1 MRLKLTAAALLAAFS
16 FASFSASAAEA
27 VHDEFYWITQINKA
41 SIVINSEEGLLDAK
55 DAVSI
60 ANGLRKVVKDVEAGT
75 IKRPM
80 KALDYEPA
88 LMKASGPEAS
98 LIHAGRSSQDMHA
111 THRAAILFEDVLR
124 LHDTLNKVSNTL
136 WAQAERHRATIVPN
150 YTNGVP
156 ALPNAYGHQL
166 LGHLAGFLRDA
177 ERLEGLAGRLDRCA
191 MGTTVLN
198 GSSWPLNRERM
209 AHYLGFTK
217 PVENAYDA
225 GQISSMEHPVELAGV
240 VTAINL
246 HIGHFIED
254 TLTQYAQ
261 SRPWIL
267 LAEGG
272 ENTYVSTAMP
282 QKRNPGLMNNTRTAA
297 STGIALANG
306 AILRAHNI
314 TPGMSDPK
322 GVKDN
327 KAIVDQTIKALNSLN
342 KVLKALVIN
351 PERALEELNSDWTS
365 SQEVADVLMRKYKL
379 PFRVGHHV
387 ASGMVTYAKAHNL
400 TPLNFPYDQMQ
411 RIYGEVLAKDY
422 PQGPAV
428 LPMSEAEFR
437 STIDPARIVA
447 NRRTAGGPQPAEMA
461 KMLASSQA
469 QLKANSAWVKAQ
481 RERISAA
488 AATLEKDFERIR

>member
-1 MRLKLTAAALLAAFS
+1 
-16 FASFSASAAEA
+16 
-27 VHDEFYWITQINKA
+27 
-41 SIVINSEEGLLDAK
+41 
-55 DAVSI
+55 
-60 ANGLRKVVKDVEAGT
+60 
-75 IKRPM
+75 
-80 KALDYEPA
+80 
-88 LMKASGPEAS
+88 
-98 LIHAGRSSQDMHA
+98 MHA

-136 WAQAERHRATIVPN
+136 WGLAEHHR
-150 YTNGVP
+150 
-156 ALPNAYGHQL
+156 
-166 LGHLAGFLRDA
+166 AGFLRDA

-198 GSSWPLNRERM
+198 GSSWPLNRDRM

-225 GQISSMEHPVELAGV
+225 GHISSMEHPVELAGV

-254 TLTQYAQ
+254 TLTLTQYAQ

-272 ENTYVSTAMP
+272 ENTYVSTAML

-297 STGIALANG
+297 SIGIALANG

-365 SQEVADVLMRKYKL
+365 SQDVADVVMREYKL

-387 ASGMVTYAKAHNL
+387 ASGMVPYAKAHNL
-400 TPLNFPYDQMQ
+400 TPLNFPYDQMP
-411 RIYGEVLAKDY
+411 RI
-422 PQGPAV
+422 
-428 LPMSEAEFR
+428 
-437 STIDPARIVA
+437 
-447 NRRTAGGPQPAEMA
+447 
-461 KMLASSQA
+461 
-469 QLKANSAWVKAQ
+469 
-481 RERISAA
+481 
-488 AATLEKDFERIR
+488 

>member
-1 MRLKLTAAALLAAFS
+1 MSLKLTAAALFAAFS

-55 DAVSI
+55 DAISI

-80 KALDYEPA
+80 KALDCEPA
-88 LMKASGPEAS
+88 LIKASAPKP
-98 LIHAGRSSQDMHA
+98 RSFTRAVRARTCMHA

-136 WAQAERHRATIVPN
+136 WGLAERHR
-150 YTNGVP
+150 
-156 ALPNAYGHQL
+156 
-166 LGHLAGFLRDA
+166 AGFLRDA

-198 GSSWPLNRERM
+198 GSSWPLNRDRM

-306 AILRAHNI
+306 TILRAHNI

-351 PERALEELNSDWTS
+351 PERALEELNCDWTS
-365 SQEVADVLMRKYKL
+365 SQEVADVLMREYKL

-422 PQGPAV
+422 PQGPAA

-447 NRRTAGGPQPAEMA
+447 NRRTAGGPQPAEME

-488 AATLEKDFERIR
+488 AATLEQDFERIR